1 MIQVSSRLVYE
12 NRWLSL
18 REDQVRLPDGSPG
31 MYTVV
36 DKPTAA
42 LVVPMERGGCHL
54 IEQYRYPVGLRS
66 WEFPQGTWS
75 AGRSGP
81 VDELA
86 RAELLEE
93 TGLRAGTMERIGLLA
108 IAPGLTSQRCEVY
121 LATDLTAGPP
131 AREHTEQGMAQRW
144 FAGDEL
150 MEMVGS
156 GKIFDAITLAAFSL
170 LMRRAPELGRPK
182 PKSSVMSHRE
192 PG

>member
-18 REDQVRLPDGSPG
+18 REDQIRLPDGTRGIYS
-31 MYTVV
+31 VI

-42 LVVPMERGGCHL
+42 LVIPMERGGCHL

-66 WEFPQGTWS
+66 WEFPQGTWPD
-75 AGRSGP
+75 GRSAP

-86 RAELLEE
+86 RAELREE
-93 TGLRAGTMERIGLLA
+93 TGLRAGTMERIGRLA
-108 IAPGLTSQRCEVY
+108 IAPGLTSQRCEVF
-121 LATDLTAGPP
+121 LATDLTAGPSE
-131 AREHTEQGMAQRW
+131 REHTEQGMTQRW

-150 MEMVGS
+150 MEMVDS

-170 LMRRAPELGRPK
+170 LIRRAPELGRPK
-182 PKSSVMSHRE
+182 PKSWVMSRQE

>member
-18 REDQVRLPDGSPG
+18 REDQIRLPDGTPG
-31 MYTVV
+31 IYSVV

-42 LVVPMERGGCHL
+42 LVIPMERGGCHL

-66 WEFPQGTWS
+66 WEFPQGTWPDDRTS
-75 AGRSGP
+75 P

-86 RAELLEE
+86 RAELREE
-93 TGLRAGTMERIGLLA
+93 TGLRAGALERLGRLA
-108 IAPGLTSQRCEVY
+108 VAPGLTSQRCEVF
-121 LATDLTAGPP
+121 LATELTAGPS
-131 AREHTEQGMAQRW
+131 AREHTEQGMTQRW

-150 MEMVGS
+150 TEMVGS
-156 GKIFDAITLAAFSL
+156 GAIFDAITLAAFSL
-170 LMRRAPELGRPK
+170 LIRRAPEFGRPK
-182 PKSSVMSHRE
+182 PKSGVMSRRE

>member
-18 REDQVRLPDGSPG
+18 RED
-31 MYTVV
+31 
-36 DKPTAA
+36 
-42 LVVPMERGGCHL
+42 
-54 IEQYRYPVGLRS
+54 PVGLRS
-66 WEFPQGTWS
+66 WEFSQGTWS

-108 IAPGLTSQRCEVY
+108 IAPGLTSPRCEVY

-182 PKSSVMSHRE
+182 PKSSVMSRRE